1 LQNHLAGMVKFNKD
15 ISGYQ
20 MLLILSQVD
29 GDFSA
34 EEGNVIA
41 DYIKL
46 NFPLGSNLDDALDE
60 ISNLDT
66 ADYDIHFEKAAN
78 DFMEESDEKERIDFL
93 KFAMKLVNADEK
105 IAREESALISR
116 LFTWWG
122 I

>member
-1 LQNHLAGMVKFNKD
+1 MFETVRNGKG
-15 ISGYQ
+15 I
-20 MLLILSQVD
+20 
-29 GDFSA
+29 FST
-34 EEGNVIA
+34 GN
-41 DYIKL
+41 IK
-46 NFPLGSNLDDALDE
+46 PLRITVGRNMPTSEINMAVCCDSALDE